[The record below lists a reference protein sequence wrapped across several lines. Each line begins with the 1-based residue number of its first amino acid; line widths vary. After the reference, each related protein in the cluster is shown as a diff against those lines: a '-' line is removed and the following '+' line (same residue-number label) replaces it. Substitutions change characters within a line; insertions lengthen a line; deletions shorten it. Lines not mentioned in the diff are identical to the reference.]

1 VTHDALSR
9 SIDQRL
15 GTLAGRIGSRQDALD
30 DQLKRSNPGA
40 RLEEERRV
48 KRQRYRD
55 MSDAPI
61 RYAARSRP
69 ASAPD
74 NAKAVRGGSSWWKRL
89 GRVWI
94 SLSRDNI
101 SIMAAGIA
109 YYAMLSIFPGMSALV
124 LTYGLVAD
132 PLSIESHVDALAGVL
147 PTEALKLLSDQL
159 HALVS
164 APPERLGIGLIVS
177 VLIALWSA
185 TSGASAIMN
194 ALTIAY
200 EGKEDRNLLH
210 FYGLAIVLAVGGTL
224 FGLVALLLIA
234 GVPAAVT
241 ELPLTPLGQEVLPQI
256 RWPLLALLA
265 FVWLG
270 TLYRVAPNR
279 ERPAWDFLRAGT
291 IAASLLWLAGSAAFS
306 FYASHFGSY
315 DRTYGSL
322 GAVAIMLV
330 WLYVTAYITLAGA
343 ELNSEIL
350 RAQSGERD
358 A

>member
-1 VTHDALSR
+1 MR
-9 SIDQRL
+9 R
-15 GTLAGRIGSRQDALD
+15 
-30 DQLKRSNPGA
+30 RSNWWR
-40 RLEEERRV
+40 RL
-48 KRQRYRD
+48 Y
-55 MSDAPI
+55 
-61 RYAARSRP
+61 
-69 ASAPD
+69 
-74 NAKAVRGGSSWWKRL
+74 
-89 GRVWI
+89 RVWN
-94 SLSRDNI
+94 SLARDNI

-132 PLSIESHVDALAGVL
+132 PLSIEGHVSVLAGVL
-147 PTEALKLLSDQL
+147 PSEALTLLSDQL

-164 APPERLGIGLIVS
+164 APSEKLGIGLVVS

-185 TSGASAIMN
+185 TSGTSAIMN

-200 EGKEDRNLLH
+200 DGKEDRGILN
-210 FYGLAIVLAVGGTL
+210 FYGLAIGLTVAGTL
-224 FGLVALLLIA
+224 FGLLALLLIA
-234 GVPAAVT
+234 GVPAALGR
-241 ELPLTPLGQEVLPQI
+241 LPLPDFWQQVLAML
-256 RWPLLALLA
+256 RWPLLAILA

-306 FYASHFGSY
+306 FYAARFGSY

-343 ELNSEIL
+343 ELNGELL
-350 RAQSGERD
+350 RAD
-358 A
+358 DPDDP